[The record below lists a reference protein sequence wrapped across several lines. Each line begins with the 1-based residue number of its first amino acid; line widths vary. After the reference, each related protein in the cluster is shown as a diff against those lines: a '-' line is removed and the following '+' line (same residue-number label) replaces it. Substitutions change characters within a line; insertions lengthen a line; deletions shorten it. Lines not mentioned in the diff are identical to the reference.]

1 MRVQVSPGVP
11 VQICSSDGTGRRT
24 GLKIPGP
31 KGRVGSSPTL
41 STSNVRKGSVY
52 MSKRPLYVI
61 LLTQDYDGT
70 ETNVAYVGTNMQ
82 AAVERYKFI
91 FQQVKEQAFL
101 NRGYPE
107 EDLSISFDNR
117 VNTKSLIKP
126 GFNSWSY
133 INDNCEVY
141 WTIQFMCILPH
152 RFVNGADEERYKQE
166 HPNAKY

>member
-1 MRVQVSPGVP
+1 
-11 VQICSSDGTGRRT
+11 
-24 GLKIPGP
+24 
-31 KGRVGSSPTL
+31 
-41 STSNVRKGSVY
+41 